1 MSSLCSCVVCSLGK
15 YLLHLYRAIGLFP
28 PWYVA
33 RLTQARHSAAKRE
46 KKTRSSLTQVA
57 GEKSDRRALGIAT
70 TKPQLSKSALR
81 RQKHKQRDQLAG
93 NKEGLQDLER
103 AVTSLEEDIPDHE
116 EPEAPPAAPT
126 TISAKAKKRMLYV
139 VLLTQCARTRAPALY
154 PC

>member
-1 MSSLCSCVVCSLGK
+1 MV
-15 YLLHLYRAIGLFP
+15 R
-28 PWYVA
+28 VA
-33 RLTQARHSAAKRE
+33 TLTQARHSAAKRE

-57 GEKSDRRALGIAT
+57 GEKGERRKLGIAT

-116 EPEAPPAAPT
+116 EPEAPASAPT

-139 VLLTQCARTRAPALY
+139 FLLTQCARARAPALY